1 MKKRQLLSTAV
12 SALLALVLILSPFSN
27 LKPLQVNAASSSELK
42 SQLDALK
49 KDEKELEKEMESIS
63 KQIAENQTEIQK
75 IAAEKSA
82 IDQEISVLYQ
92 QIMNLNQQIITYGLL
107 IADKQDE
114 LDAAQARLDE
124 LNEKNKE
131 RIRAMEEDGNLSY
144 WSVLFKANS
153 FADLLDRLNMIEEIA
168 AADQRRLK
176 EMSEAAEVVAA
187 AQQALTEEKAALEAT
202 RAELD
207 GMMATLQEKRA
218 QADALLAELNAKG
231 EVFEAMMDEVESQE
245 EELLAEIAKTE
256 KAWNEQ
262 KKKEEAASRPSYNT
276 SGGKAPTLQ
285 EMNGITWYVPCSY
298 TRVSSPYGW
307 RIHPVYKTWK
317 FHSGI
322 DLAASSGTPIYASR
336 SGTVTTAKYH
346 YSAGNYVTI
355 NHGDGFSTS
364 YLHMTHY
371 IVKAGEQVKQG
382 QLIGYVGSTGV
393 STGAHLHFT
402 VYYNGETVNPANYIK
417 F

>member
-1 MKKRQLLSTAV
+1 MKKRKILVTIL
-12 SALLALVLILSPFSN
+12 SALLALILILSLLSG
-27 LKPLQVNAASSSELK
+27 LAPLHAHAATSSELK
-42 SQLDALK
+42 GELDALK
-49 KDEKELEKEMESIS
+49 KEEDELEDQMAEIS
-63 KQIAENQTEIQK
+63 KQIAENQSEIQK
-75 IAAEKSA
+75 IASQKSA
-82 IDQEISVLYQ
+82 IDQEIG
-92 QIMNLNQQIITYGLL
+92 ILNQQMLNLNEQIKTYGLL

-114 LDAAQARLDE
+114 LDAAQDRLDE

-131 RIRAMEEDGNLSY
+131 RIRAMEEDGSLSY

-176 EMSEAAEVVAA
+176 EMSEAAAVVAQ
-187 AQQALTEEKAALEAT
+187 AQQELEGEKESLEGT

-207 GMMATLQEKRA
+207 GMHATLQEKRA
-218 QADALLAELNAKG
+218 QADKLLAELNAKG
-231 EVFEAMMDEVESQE
+231 EEFDAMMDEVEDE
-245 EELLAEIAKTE
+245 AEDLLAEIAKTE
-256 KAWNEQ
+256 KAYNEQ
-262 KKKEEAASRPSYNT
+262 KKKEEAASKPSYNT
-276 SGGKAPTLQ
+276 GGNKAPTLQ

-298 TRVSSPYGW
+298 SRVSSPYGY

-371 IVKAGEQVKQG
+371 IVKVGDNVKQG

-393 STGAHLHFT
+393 STGPHLHFT